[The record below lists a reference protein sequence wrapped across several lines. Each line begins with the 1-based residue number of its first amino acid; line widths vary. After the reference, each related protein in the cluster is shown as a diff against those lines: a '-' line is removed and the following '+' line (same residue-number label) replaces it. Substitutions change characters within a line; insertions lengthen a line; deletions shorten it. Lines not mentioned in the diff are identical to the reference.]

1 MRIAQVA
8 PLHIA
13 VPPYAYGGTE
23 RCISNLTESLVKL
36 GHDVTLFA
44 TADSRTSAR
53 LVPMREK
60 PLYFDP
66 GIDAVA
72 VHLAELSAVYQ
83 HADDFDVI
91 HSHLDYLTAPFAR
104 GSATPT
110 VITLHG
116 RLDGHE
122 NETVLRAFRE
132 LNYIPISKRQQAQL
146 PDLNWLQPVH
156 HGVDVDCFPFSEQP
170 GQFLAFVG
178 RICPEKG
185 PDRAIAI
192 AKRVGIP
199 LKIAANVAPA
209 NQAYFEQ
216 EIAPLFDDPLIE
228 FLGAANEQCKQ
239 ELLSHALALLL
250 PISWPE
256 PFGMVF
262 IEALACG
269 TPVLTCPYGSVPEL
283 LEDGVTGYMC
293 ATDAELAEKV
303 HQVAGISRAGCRDYV
318 RRRFD
323 VRDMAWRYVARYHQV
338 RCLAAARP
346 EACKLPTRTKQ
357 AQSSWQQT
365 LDQMHQQRE
374 RPLPGSMP
382 PSSDIGPDVTP
393 G

>member
-8 PLHIA
+8 PLHIS

-44 TADSRTSAR
+44 TADSCTSAR
-53 LVPMREK
+53 LVPLREK

-66 GIDAVA
+66 EIDEVA

-83 HADDFDVI
+83 HADAFDVI

-104 GSATPT
+104 ASATPT

-132 LNYIPISKRQQAQL
+132 LNYIPISKSQQAQL
-146 PDLNWLQPVH
+146 PDLNWLPPVH
-156 HGVDVDCFPFSEQP
+156 HGIDIDRFPFSDQP

-178 RICPEKG
+178 RIAPEKG

-192 AKRVGIP
+192 ARRAGIP
-199 LKIAANVAPA
+199 LKIAADIAPA
-209 NQAYFEQ
+209 NCAYFEQ
-216 EIAPLFDDPLIE
+216 KIKPLLDDPLIE
-228 FLGAANEQCKQ
+228 FLGKVNEQRKQ
-239 ELLSHALALLL
+239 EVLSQALALLL

-256 PFGMVF
+256 PFGLVF

-269 TPVLTCPYGSVPEL
+269 TPVLTCPYGAVPEL
-283 LEDGVTGYMC
+283 LQDGVTGYIR
-293 ATDAELAEKV
+293 ATDEELAENV

-318 RRRFD
+318 RRHFD
-323 VRDMAWRYVARYHQV
+323 VRDMALRYVALYNRVHY
-338 RCLAAARP
+338 LAAARL
-346 EACKLPTRTKQ
+346 EALERPTRAEQ
-357 AQSSWQQT
+357 AQREE
-365 LDQMHQQRE
+365 LDGHAE
-374 RPLPGSMP
+374 VL
-382 PSSDIGPDVTP
+382 DIT
-393 G
+393 